1 LHMAV
6 ASKEDDLF
14 QVFDRIVSQS
24 KGVVSRKEWHLKA
37 AQHAHLFDAVPRRNL
52 SNLTREEWRRGVANM
67 LSASGE
73 SSDIPGD
80 KAAEAQGTM
89 SETTAEDSDLSDSE
103 SESDSGMPS
112 SALAMVW
119 MQSNE
124 KSFLKWSNDRCGS
137 TKGPTRHTSQL
148 HDGFHR
154 AHTTGEIEPE
164 EHVQEIAEQERLEQA
179 AKKRASQQTMP
190 LYTKSLAKR
199 SVSRVGNA
207 SAVNRDQVIKEA
219 NRFDVAY
226 GGVLDTIDGN
236 LTFDW
241 PERAHTA
248 ATGAVSRFTHPE
260 VW

>member
-1 LHMAV
+1 MAV
-6 ASKEDDLF
+6 ASKEDLF

-37 AQHAHLFDAVPRRNL
+37 AQHAHLFDAVQRRNI
-52 SNLTREEWRRGVANM
+52 SNMTREEWRRGVANM

-73 SSDIPGD
+73 SSDVPGD
-80 KAAEAQGTM
+80 KAAEVQSTM
-89 SETTAEDSDLSDSE
+89 SETTGEDSDLSDSE
-103 SESDSGMPS
+103 SESDSGMPR
-112 SALAMVW
+112 SASAMVW

-124 KSFLKWSNDRCGS
+124 KSFLKWSNDRRGS
-137 TKGPTRHTSQL
+137 NNGPTKRTSQL
-148 HDGFHR
+148 HDGLHK
-154 AHTTGEIEPE
+154 AHTTGETELE
-164 EHVQEIAEQERLEQA
+164 EHVEEIAGQERLEQA
-179 AKKRASQQTMP
+179 AKKRASQQTML
-190 LYTKSLAKR
+190 LYMDCAAKR
-199 SVSRVGNA
+199 SVSRIGNA
-207 SAVNRDQVIKEA
+207 SVVNRDQVIKEA

-226 GGVLDTIDGN
+226 GGVLDTINGN